1 MMLEVMDSGQLGEGH
16 LLCLEGNLVCIEK
29 LFICR
34 FLLGA
39 HLLLLFLTSLIMKM
53 STEKKFLL
61 TFMRTIGKFSNS
73 RLLHLDPKSG
83 EFHFTQSLMTG
94 RMQRSLKSLKA

>member
-39 HLLLLFLTSLIMKM
+39 HLLLLFLSL
-53 STEKKFLL
+53 
-61 TFMRTIGKFSNS
+61 
-73 RLLHLDPKSG
+73 
-83 EFHFTQSLMTG
+83 
-94 RMQRSLKSLKA
+94 